1 MKKILTSTLL
11 SATILGAGLVVSS
24 NVNADN
30 VKEGAQTKT
39 AVQFVEGTGPIDP
52 VDPTD
57 PENPP
62 VDPSNPGTGNP
73 GPLSIV
79 YATKD
84 ISFGMDNK
92 ITAAGYSIKAH
103 DDIAVEVGDIRGN
116 NKGWALSVKSDQ
128 FSDGATTNPQVLKGA
143 VISFVAGESFV
154 ANNDTSLAATTVDVI
169 DTTVGGVP
177 LKADGV
183 VKEGAHKGETQ
194 GAGLNVDTIAK
205 EKITLTIPANS
216 AAADVAY
223 KSTLNWTLSD
233 VAVS

>member
-1 MKKILTSTLL
+1 MKKLLTSTLL
-11 SATILGAGLVVSS
+11 SATVLGAGLVASS
-24 NVNADN
+24 NVNADD
-30 VKEGAQTKT
+30 VKEGASTAT
-39 AVQFVEGTGPIDP
+39 AVQFVGGTDPIKP
-52 VDPTD
+52 VDPTNPTNPTD
-57 PENPP
+57 PG
-62 VDPSNPGTGNP
+62 DGGGTGNP

-84 ISFGMDNK
+84 ISFGADNK

-128 FSDGATTNPQVLKGA
+128 FSDGATTNPQILEGA
-143 VISFVAGESFV
+143 VISFEPGSSVV
-154 ANNDTSLAATTVDVI
+154 ANGGTSLAATTDIVK

-183 VKEGAHKGETQ
+183 VKDGANKGKTQ

-205 EKITLTIPANS
+205 DKITLTIPANS